1 MKGIRKNYHWIIAA
15 MALLQLLIYGGAVN
29 NFTSYHVVP
38 VTEALGISRTMFSLA
53 GSVRGVVGVF
63 STILT
68 GTLIEK
74 LGYRKTAGIGLAS
87 CALAYVL
94 LANMTAYWQL
104 AAGCGLIG
112 LASGICATSGVSRLI
127 NLWFHRW
134 RGTVLGIVTAATGVG
149 STVLGLIQAYAI
161 DNISWR
167 MSFTIVAG
175 LLFAVSLLVFLFVR
189 NTPENIGLK
198 PFGWGEKLEV
208 KKKND
213 RWEGYSMQE
222 LKKNPAFYI
231 LTACALLSVY
241 SVISTSYNFVPY
253 FQDCGMS
260 ATRASKLYGTMMLIL
275 GGVKLFCGFLCDTIG
290 AKRVAIIC
298 HVSCAAGLAL
308 VMLLPQTDIA
318 MIAALIVFDFSMPLT
333 TLIFPLVSVELFGY
347 RAQNQFV
354 GIVMSMTSAASII
367 SGPIANY
374 IRDNTG
380 SYIPVFITSMVIA
393 LALVVV
399 YLVMYALADRANR
412 KYMALSEK

>member
-1 MKGIRKNYHWIIAA
+1 MKSFKKNYHWVIAA

-74 LGYRKTAGIGLAS
+74 LGYRKTAGLGLAA

-94 LANMTAYWQL
+94 LSTMTAYWQL
-104 AAGCGLIG
+104 ALGCGLIG
-112 LASGICATSGVSRLI
+112 LASGICATSGVSRLL

-149 STVLGLIQAYAI
+149 STLLGLIQAYAI

-189 NTPENIGLK
+189 NTPEDIGLK
-198 PFGWGEKLEV
+198 PFGWGEKLEI

-253 FQDCGMS
+253 FQDCGMT
-260 ATRASKLYGTMMLIL
+260 ATRASKLYGTMMLVL

-298 HVSCAAGLAL
+298 HVSCAVGLAL

-318 MIAALIVFDFSMPLT
+318 MIAAMIVFDFAMPLT
-333 TLIFPLVSVELFGY
+333 TLIFPLVSVEMFGY

-374 IRDNTG
+374 IRDCTG

-393 LALVVV
+393 LSLVVV
-399 YLVMYALADRANR
+399 YLIMYALADRAKK
-412 KYMALSEK
+412 KYVATVEK

>member
-1 MKGIRKNYHWIIAA
+1 

-38 VTEALGISRTMFSLA
+38 VTEALGISRTLFSLA
-53 GSVRGVVGVF
+53 GSFRGVVGVI
-63 STILT
+63 STLIT

-74 LGYRKTAGIGLAS
+74 LGYRKTAAIGLAS

-94 LANMTAYWQL
+94 LSTMTAYWQL

-149 STVLGLIQAYAI
+149 STLLGLIQAYAI
-161 DNISWR
+161 DNLSWR
-167 MSFTIVAG
+167 MSFAIVAG
-175 LLFAVSLLVFLFVR
+175 LLFAVSLLVFIFVR
-189 NTPENIGLK
+189 NTPEAMGLK
-198 PFGWGEKLEV
+198 PFGWGEKIEV
-208 KKKND
+208 KKKTKH
-213 RWEGYSMQE
+213 WEGYTMQE

-275 GGVKLFCGFLCDTIG
+275 GAVKLFCGFLCDTIG
-290 AKRVAIIC
+290 AKRVTIIC
-298 HVSCAAGLAL
+298 HLSCAVGLTL
-308 VMLLPQTDIA
+308 VMLLPQTDAA
-318 MIAALIVFDFSMPLT
+318 MIFAMVVFDFAMPLT
-333 TLIFPLVSVELFGY
+333 SLIFPLVSLELFGY
-347 RAQNQFV
+347 RSQNQFV
-354 GIVMSMTSAASII
+354 GVVMSMTSAASII
-367 SGPIANY
+367 SGPVANY
-374 IRDNTG
+374 IRDCTG
-380 SYIPVFITSMVIA
+380 SYIPVFISSAVIA
-393 LALVVV
+393 VSLVVV
-399 YLVMYALADRANR
+399 YLIMYVMADHSRK
-412 KYMALSEK
+412 KYMARCEE